1 MQKYSDLKTIVDSI
15 EDDVLKFYEFGDSDA
30 SIKVKEKMDKIKEL
44 TEEIKE
50 EINDLMGGEE
60 DGISK

>member
-50 EINDLMGGEE
+50 EINDLMGGGE